1 MSKTKRV
8 RNADWGEI
16 ISDAFFITI
25 VLLLIFIILLAFS
38 TEYVHEF
45 QTANNEKI
53 IGENVSHRTIEVLDE
68 NAIITVPIMYSS
80 NFIDKQYAK
89 GNYNINSPEKVD
101 FRLSELKVPNS
112 YKFAVANKRA
122 YLITEDDFI
131 VSVLLEDKYTDNIG
145 EISKEVNKFNETSVT
160 YKEFRHSKDISTGIK
175 NVFFILAGIA
185 GVLFISRFYLEYK
198 R

>member
-8 RNADWGEI
+8 RNADWEEI

-25 VLLLIFIILLAFS
+25 VLLLIFLILLAFS
-38 TEYVHEF
+38 TEYVHEL
-45 QTANNEKI
+45 QAVNNEKI
-53 IGENVSHRTIEVLDE
+53 IGENVSYRKIEILDE

-80 NFIDKQYAK
+80 NFIEKQYAK

-101 FRLSELKVPNS
+101 FRLTELKVPNS
-112 YKFAVANKRA
+112 YKFAIANKRA

-145 EISKEVNKFNETSVT
+145 KISKEVNKFKETSTV
-160 YKEFRHSKDISTGIK
+160 YKKFRHDKDISTVIK
-175 NVFFILAGIA
+175 NIFFVLAGVA
-185 GVLFISRFYLEYK
+185 GVLFISRFYLDYK

>member
-1 MSKTKRV
+1 MIKKV
-8 RNADWGEI
+8 KNIDWEGKLRGALF
-16 ISDAFFITI
+16 STI
-25 VLLLIFIILLAFS
+25 VLLLIFLVLLAFS
-38 TEYVHEF
+38 TEYVLKF
-45 QTANNEKI
+45 QTVNNEKI
-53 IGENVSHRTIEVLDE
+53 IGENVSYRTIEILDE

-112 YKFAVANKRA
+112 YKFAIANKRA
-122 YLITEDDFI
+122 YLITEDDFM

-145 EISKEVNKFNETSVT
+145 EISKEVNKFKETSVI

-175 NVFFILAGIA
+175 NIFFILAGIA
-185 GVLFISRFYLEYK
+185 SVLFMSRFYLDYK
-198 R
+198 M

>member
-1 MSKTKRV
+1 MVKKV
-8 RNADWGEI
+8 KNIDWKETLSG
-16 ISDAFFITI
+16 AFFSTI

-45 QTANNEKI
+45 QTVNNEKI
-53 IGENVSHRTIEVLDE
+53 IGENVSYRKIEILDE

-101 FRLSELKVPNS
+101 FRLSELKVPDS
-112 YKFAVANKRA
+112 YNFAIANKRA
-122 YLITEDDFI
+122 YLITEDDFM

-145 EISKEVNKFNETSVT
+145 EISKEINEFKETSAV
-160 YKEFRHSKDISTGIK
+160 YKKFRHSKDISTVIE
-175 NVFFILAGIA
+175 NIFFVLAGVA

>member
-1 MSKTKRV
+1 MGRDNQ
-8 RNADWGEI
+8 RC
-16 ISDAFFITI
+16 FFITI

-38 TEYVHEF
+38 TDYVHEF
-45 QTANNEKI
+45 QTVNNEKI
-53 IGENVSHRTIEVLDE
+53 IGENVSYRTIEILDE
-68 NAIITVPIMYSS
+68 NAIITIPIMYSS
-80 NFIDKQYAK
+80 NFIEKQYTK
-89 GNYNINSPEKVD
+89 GNYNINSPEKID

-112 YKFAVANKRA
+112 YKFAIANKRA
-122 YLITEDDFI
+122 YLITEDDFM

-145 EISKEVNKFNETSVT
+145 EISKEVNNFKEASVI

-198 R
+198 M

>member
-1 MSKTKRV
+1 MIKEVK
-8 RNADWGEI
+8 NIDWEGKLRGALF
-16 ISDAFFITI
+16 STI
-25 VLLLIFIILLAFS
+25 VLLLIFLVLLAFS

-45 QTANNEKI
+45 QTVNNEKI
-53 IGENVSHRTIEVLDE
+53 IGENVSYRTIEILDE

-101 FRLSELKVPNS
+101 FRLSELKVPDS
-112 YKFAVANKRA
+112 YNFAIANKRA
-122 YLITEDDFI
+122 YLITEDDFM

-145 EISKEVNKFNETSVT
+145 EISKEVNKFKETSVI

-175 NVFFILAGIA
+175 NIFFVLAGIA
-185 GVLFISRFYLEYK
+185 GILFIYRFYLEYK
-198 R
+198 M

>member
-8 RNADWGEI
+8 RNADWEEI

-45 QTANNEKI
+45 QTVNNEKI
-53 IGENVSHRTIEVLDE
+53 IGENVSYRTIEILDE

-112 YKFAVANKRA
+112 YKFAIANKRA

-131 VSVLLEDKYTDNIG
+131 VSVLLEDKYTGNIG
-145 EISKEVNKFNETSVT
+145 KISNEVNKFKETSII
-160 YKEFRHSKDISTGIK
+160 YKKFRHDKDISTAIK
-175 NVFFILAGIA
+175 NIFFVLVGVA
-185 GVLFISRFYLEYK
+185 GVLFISKFYLDYK

>member
-1 MSKTKRV
+1 MIKKV
-8 RNADWGEI
+8 KNIDWEGKLRGALF
-16 ISDAFFITI
+16 STI
-25 VLLLIFIILLAFS
+25 VLLLIFLVLLEFS
-38 TEYVHEF
+38 TEYVHKF
-45 QTANNEKI
+45 QTVNNEKI
-53 IGENVSHRTIEVLDE
+53 IGENVSYRMIEILDE

-80 NFIDKQYAK
+80 NFIEKQYTK
-89 GNYNINSPEKVD
+89 GNYNINSPEKID

-112 YKFAVANKRA
+112 YKFAIANKRA
-122 YLITEDDFI
+122 YLITEDDFM

-145 EISKEVNKFNETSVT
+145 EISKEVNKFKETSVI

-175 NVFFILAGIA
+175 NIFFILAGVA